1 MCNYLLLSFSR
12 SFDWNFLV
20 VALDDHD
27 PTASVDTFGRRI
39 WGGAMRPPLTPLRFR
54 FAGGR
59 VGPRRGRTS
68 SVGGR
73 AGPFSRAAAEG
84 SAASVGGRA
93 GPFSSAAAD
102 GNAGGAGAGAG
113 AGGIASSPLPS
124 SSDELP

>member
-1 MCNYLLLSFSR
+1 M
-12 SFDWNFLV
+12 
-20 VALDDHD
+20 VAFDDHD

-59 VGPRRGRTS
+59 AGPRRGRTS

-102 GNAGGAGAGAG
+102 GNAGAGAGAG

>member
-1 MCNYLLLSFSR
+1 MAF
-12 SFDWNFLV
+12 
-20 VALDDHD
+20 DDHD

-59 VGPRRGRTS
+59 AGPSRGRTS

-73 AGPFSRAAAEG
+73 AGPFSKAAAEG
-84 SAASVGGRA
+84 SAGGA
-93 GPFSSAAAD
+93 G
-102 GNAGGAGAGAG
+102 AGTGAGAGAG

>member
-1 MCNYLLLSFSR
+1 MVA
-12 SFDWNFLV
+12 FD
-20 VALDDHD
+20 DQD

-59 VGPRRGRTS
+59 AGPRRGRTS

-73 AGPFSRAAAEG
+73 AGPFNKAAAEG
-84 SAASVGGRA
+84 SA
-93 GPFSSAAAD
+93 
-102 GNAGGAGAGAG
+102 GGAGAGAGAGVGAG

-124 SSDELP
+124 SSEELP

>member
-1 MCNYLLLSFSR
+1 M
-12 SFDWNFLV
+12 
-20 VALDDHD
+20 VAFDDHD

-59 VGPRRGRTS
+59 AGPSRGRTS

-73 AGPFSRAAAEG
+73 AGPFSKAAAEG

-93 GPFSSAAAD
+93 GPFSKAAAE
-102 GNAGGAGAGAG
+102 GSAGGAGAGAG
-113 AGGIASSPLPS
+113 AGGSASSPLPS
-124 SSDELP
+124 SSEELP

>member
-1 MCNYLLLSFSR
+1 M
-12 SFDWNFLV
+12 
-20 VALDDHD
+20 VAFDDHD

-54 FAGGR
+54 FAGRLSAGGR
-59 VGPRRGRTS
+59 AGPRRGRTS

-73 AGPFSRAAAEG
+73 AGPFSKAAAEG
-84 SAASVGGRA
+84 SAASDGGRA
-93 GPFSSAAAD
+93 GPLNTAAAD

-124 SSDELP
+124 SSEELP

>member
-1 MCNYLLLSFSR
+1 M
-12 SFDWNFLV
+12 
-20 VALDDHD
+20 VAFDDHD

-59 VGPRRGRTS
+59 AGPSRGRTS

-73 AGPFSRAAAEG
+73 AGPFSSAAAEG

-93 GPFSSAAAD
+93 GPFSRAAAD
-102 GNAGGAGAGAG
+102 GSAGAGAGAG

>member
-1 MCNYLLLSFSR
+1 M
-12 SFDWNFLV
+12 
-20 VALDDHD
+20 VAFDDHD

-59 VGPRRGRTS
+59 AGPSRGRTS

-73 AGPFSRAAAEG
+73 AGPFSKAAAEG

-93 GPFSSAAAD
+93 GPLNTAAAD
-102 GNAGGAGAGAG
+102 GNAGAGAGTGAG

-124 SSDELP
+124 SSEELP